1 MVRSLKKK
9 ALIFTSL
16 GHFLNDSF
24 LVTFSILITYYIEMG
39 LSPLFLGLMGAI
51 INIVSG
57 LFTMWV
63 GREADRIGNH
73 DKLMFIG
80 FLIIA
85 ISLFLF
91 GLTFAYKFLW
101 LVAISSILLGMGLS
115 FYHPLGGS
123 ILQFTYGSDSP
134 KALGINGSLG
144 STGRALFPIVL
155 VFLIEYL
162 GGFVALIIIAAYTL
176 VLSSIIYNGIKP
188 IKTKTYSQ
196 TKQKG
201 RAVSFSSFYYVLIP
215 LTIIVFIR
223 SMFVMGVQTF
233 VPTYLSEIFNSRVIM
248 GVVLTVSY
256 ATAIFGQPFFGRIT
270 TSMGGRRVVFITTIF
285 STIFYII
292 FIIAKNW
299 IVVSTIFAA
308 FSFFAFSNFPVL
320 LGYVSQIVD
329 ADVMARA
336 NSLVW
341 GIGNTIGG
349 ALGILLG
356 GYIFQA
362 FNLKTSML
370 SFVIIALISS
380 FLLPIIPSET
390 KKRRAH
396 QKP

>member
-39 LSPLFLGLMGAI
+39 LPPLFLGSMGAI

-57 LFTMWV
+57 LFSMWV
-63 GREADRIGNH
+63 GKEADRIDNH
-73 DKLMFIG
+73 DKLMLVG

-85 ISLFLF
+85 LSLFLF
-91 GLTFAYKFLW
+91 SLTFVYKLLW
-101 LVAISSILLGMGLS
+101 LIAVSSILLGVGLS

-162 GGFVALIIIAAYTL
+162 GGSTALTIIAVYTL
-176 VLSSIIYNGIKP
+176 VFSSIIYNGIKP
-188 IKTKTYSQ
+188 IKAKTYSTTQ
-196 TKQKG
+196 QKE

-233 VPTYLSEIFNSRVIM
+233 VPTYLSELFNSKVIM
-248 GVVLTVSY
+248 GAVLTVSY

-270 TSMGGRRVVFITTIF
+270 ASMGGRRVVFITTIF

-292 FIIAKNW
+292 FIIARNW
-299 IVVSTIFAA
+299 IVISAIFAA

-329 ADVMARA
+329 PDVMARA

-341 GIGNTIGG
+341 GIGNTVGG

-356 GYIFQA
+356 GYVFQA
-362 FNLKTSML
+362 FSLKASML

-380 FLLPIIPSET
+380 FLLPIIPSKT
-390 KKRRAH
+390 RKRRAR